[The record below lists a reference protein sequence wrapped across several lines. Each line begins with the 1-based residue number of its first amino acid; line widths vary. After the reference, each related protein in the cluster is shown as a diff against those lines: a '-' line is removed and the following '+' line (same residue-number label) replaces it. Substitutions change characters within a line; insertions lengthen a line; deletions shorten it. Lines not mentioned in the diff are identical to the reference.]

1 MSPAAPLLLRL
12 GALLALAGRTAASS
26 GRPAFVPPSS
36 PAVPRVPAAV
46 PTRALSARR
55 RPRGDYGDDGDDGYG
70 DDDEDYEYARVGRR
84 RGRGAEREDDPYDD
98 SVYDDDGDR
107 RRRYRD
113 EPRMYD
119 DDEDFDE
126 DDEAEEYEEGIL
138 IPNPIL
144 DSIDP
149 EGAADRLDELF
160 GDPKWWRDTAAVLAV
175 TLAAYLYTY
184 DPATLIPWDRVTPDS
199 FDLQALYEARGF
211 GP

>member
-1 MSPAAPLLLRL
+1 
-12 GALLALAGRTAASS
+12 
-26 GRPAFVPPSS
+26 
-36 PAVPRVPAAV
+36 
-46 PTRALSARR
+46 
-55 RPRGDYGDDGDDGYG
+55 
-70 DDDEDYEYARVGRR
+70 
-84 RGRGAEREDDPYDD
+84 
-98 SVYDDDGDR
+98 
-107 RRRYRD
+107 
-113 EPRMYD
+113 MYD